1 MNKTGKYTSPEEKET
16 RIIEAAKWLLE
27 NPDARFMDFQD
38 YFMEKWS
45 LSYKMTS
52 IYRKDA
58 HKKVNELYDE
68 DLLAKKKTSAIG
80 LQNALRKAEKAD
92 DWRLA
97 LEIRKEINKVLGLYV
112 SNVDITTGGDKLE
125 GFSIKD
131 IIGFDNGDDDSETED

>member
-1 MNKTGKYTSPEEKET
+1 M
-16 RIIEAAKWLLE
+16 LE

-38 YFMEKWS
+38 YFMEKWD

-80 LQNALRKAEKAD
+80 LQNALRKAEK
-92 DWRLA
+92 
-97 LEIRKEINKVLGLYV
+97 G
-112 SNVDITTGGDKLE
+112 
-125 GFSIKD
+125 
-131 IIGFDNGDDDSETED
+131 